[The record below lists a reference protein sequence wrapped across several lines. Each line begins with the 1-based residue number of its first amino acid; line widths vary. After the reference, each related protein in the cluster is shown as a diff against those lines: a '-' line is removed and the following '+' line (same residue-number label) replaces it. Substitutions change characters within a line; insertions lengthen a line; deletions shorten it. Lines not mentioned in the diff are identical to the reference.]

1 MGKEAK
7 EKKAYENAK
16 RIRETLIGRLNKCK
30 SEAEMSNYLKA
41 YEDNKRKQTSSVTL
55 TNFHKQNIDDL
66 DLQIKGLIQNLNER
80 FRPKDPVEASGGLQ
94 SSIQENKEV
103 LTQVI
108 HTIDDEKKEVGTH
121 TQGNNEDQK
130 SIHLPPRRE
139 GGKKPLLNESMDSST
154 KSSTEE
160 YLNPRQEENESADNH
175 RRSSPGEDEDALQ
188 AIRKRTSDLMEVF
201 LKLRTIRFKQLK
213 YEEKAKK
220 YHLRGDHN
228 KEAQYSEAASA
239 AGSIYK
245 QIDGLAQQ
253 YILDGNLALFQL
265 NSTRI
270 LDEESEQVKTLKKH
284 RGWWE
289 EFLDSFVELINT
301 GLARIGSSIRI
312 HELSMFKPAADGGKK
327 VAELTQAINSVP
339 AI

>member
-108 HTIDDEKKEVGTH
+108 HTIDDEKK
-121 TQGNNEDQK
+121 
-130 SIHLPPRRE
+130 R
-139 GGKKPLLNESMDSST
+139 
-154 KSSTEE
+154 
-160 YLNPRQEENESADNH
+160 
-175 RRSSPGEDEDALQ
+175 
-188 AIRKRTSDLMEVF
+188 
-201 LKLRTIRFKQLK
+201 
-213 YEEKAKK
+213 
-220 YHLRGDHN
+220 
-228 KEAQYSEAASA
+228 
-239 AGSIYK
+239 
-245 QIDGLAQQ
+245 
-253 YILDGNLALFQL
+253 
-265 NSTRI
+265 
-270 LDEESEQVKTLKKH
+270 
-284 RGWWE
+284 W
-289 EFLDSFVELINT
+289 
-301 GLARIGSSIRI
+301 
-312 HELSMFKPAADGGKK
+312 
-327 VAELTQAINSVP
+327 ELTPRGITKIKKAYTCHQGEKEVKSLF
-339 AI
+339 